1 MSRKRKKSAEGGG
14 AGWLTTYA
22 DLMTLLLCFFVLLY
36 AMSTPDEQK
45 YQTLIESLREAIVGQ
60 SGKTVLDSVNNDAN
74 DVLIGDPVEGE
85 HLIEDESLLEGELD
99 GDTDEEWVEGE
110 LDGETDEEEDAF
122 NSLEIVSEIRDTVSG
137 YLNSQGLSSTVT
149 VEVINEGVL
158 LDIKEQVLFDLGKA
172 SIKPESLETLN
183 KLGTLFKKFDNH
195 IRVIGHTDNIPINT
209 AQYPSNWELAA
220 ARSCAIVRYYSESQI
235 APNRLMCLSEGDTNP
250 IDTNETELGRSKNR
264 RVNFLIEATPED
276 LKVLN
281 ETLKNGNE

>member
-85 HLIEDESLLEGELD
+85 HLIGDESLFEGELG

-220 ARSCAIVRYYSESQI
+220 ARSCAIVRYYSERQI
-235 APNRLMCLSEGDTNP
+235 TPNRLMCLSEGDTNP

>member
-1 MSRKRKKSAEGGG
+1 MSRKKKKTEEGGG

-60 SGKTVLDSVNNDAN
+60 SGKTVLDSVNNDAD
-74 DVLIGDPVEGE
+74 DVLIGDPVDGE
-85 HLIEDESLLEGELD
+85 HLIGDEALFEGELGGDADEELLEGEV
-99 GDTDEEWVEGE
+99 DEGSNV
-110 LDGETDEEEDAF
+110 EEDSF
-122 NSLEIVSEIRDTVSG
+122 SSLEIVSEIRETVSE

-183 KLGTLFKKFDNH
+183 KLGNLFKQFDNH

-209 AQYPSNWELAA
+209 TQYPSNWELAA

-235 APNRLMCLSEGDTNP
+235 ASNRLMCLSEGDTNP
-250 IDTNETELGRSKNR
+250 IDTNETEAGRAKNR

-276 LKVLN
+276 LKALN
-281 ETLKNGNE
+281 ETLKNGN